1 MLHKIHPRGLIV
13 FAHDIFM
20 AALSFVLSV
29 YLRLDFWIID
39 DLSETW
45 WIAGALFTGISAVV
59 FWSSGLYRGVWRYA
73 SLNDLWA
80 ITRAVSLAV
89 VTFAFIMFIWV
100 RLEPLPR
107 SVLVIEWFVLM
118 ALLGGPRFFYR
129 LLKDRQFG
137 FHRGSK
143 LGESIPVLLAGAAD
157 GAEMFLRAL
166 RQSADAPYRV
176 VGILSESAGRV
187 GREIHGVQIIDKLE
201 NFEKAVNKLKQDGA
215 MPQRLILTKDD
226 MDGQRVSELL
236 DKAASLGLTLA
247 QIPKLTDL
255 KSGLTDKMEIKPVA
269 VEDLLG
275 RPQVPLDREAMARL
289 IRGRRV
295 LVTGAGGSIGSE
307 LVRQI
312 AALGPSSLALLDNS
326 EFALYRIDLEASEC
340 FPAIPRAT
348 EIADVRDRARLNEVF
363 LTTRPEV
370 VFHAAALKHVP
381 MVEKNVLE
389 GVATNALGTINIAD
403 ACHEHHVLQMVLI
416 STDKAVNPTSIM
428 GATKRLAEIYCQ
440 ARDLWAQQKFIP
452 GRRTRYVTVRFG
464 NVLGSTGSV
473 VPLFRRQLEGGG
485 PLTVTDQDMRRYFMT
500 IREAVELVLQ
510 AAALG
515 AGEITGEVPPGNIC
529 VLDMGEPVKIIDL
542 ARQMIRLAGL
552 RPDIDVGIEIIGLR
566 PGEKLFEEVFHGSE
580 PLMATSAPGILL
592 AAARTTDITA
602 VEKAIG
608 QLRLACKNL
617 DRLSALRILQQWVPE
632 YAGEAI
638 EEAPVIS
645 GASENG

>member
-1 MLHKIHPRGLIV
+1 V

-20 AALSFVLSV
+20 AGLSFVLSV
-29 YLRLDFWIID
+29 YLRLDFWIVD
-39 DLSETW
+39 DLNEPW
-45 WIAGALFTGISAVV
+45 WIAGALFTAISALV

-107 SVLVIEWFVLM
+107 SLLVIEWFVLM
-118 ALLGGPRFFYR
+118 ALLGGPRFCYR

-137 FHRGSK
+137 FDRDSH
-143 LGESIPVLLAGAAD
+143 LGDSIPVLLAGAAD

-176 VGILSESAGRV
+176 VGILSESTGRV
-187 GREIHGVQIIDKLE
+187 GREIHGVQIVDKLE

-226 MDGQRVSELL
+226 MDGQRVGELL
-236 DKAASLGLTLA
+236 DKAVGLGLSLA
-247 QIPKLTDL
+247 QLPKLTDL

-307 LVRQI
+307 LVRQL
-312 AALGPSSLALLDNS
+312 AALRPSSLALLDNS
-326 EFALYRIDLEASEC
+326 EYALYRIDLEASEC

-389 GVATNALGTINIAD
+389 GVATNALGTINVAD
-403 ACHEHHVLQMVLI
+403 ACHNHHTLQMVLV

-440 ARDLWAQQKFIP
+440 ARDLWAQQEFLTGK
-452 GRRTRYVTVRFG
+452 RTRYVTVRFG

-473 VPLFRRQLEGGG
+473 VPLFRRQLESGG
-485 PLTVTDQDMRRYFMT
+485 PLTVTDPDMRRYFMT

-592 AAARTTDITA
+592 AAARATDLTA
-602 VEKAIG
+602 VEKAVG
-608 QLRLACKNL
+608 QLNLACEKL
-617 DRLSALRILQQWVPE
+617 DRLSALQILQQWVPE

-638 EEAPVIS
+638 EAQSVIS
-645 GASENG
+645 RQSESG